1 MWGKK
6 TNPPLSLACRSKYA
20 PLFYSVY
27 GRSRQNSILLIRPV
41 DSVVFCQKN
50 LTIGQNSTEKYA
62 VAPESLTFVA
72 RKFS

>member
-27 GRSRQNSILLIRPV
+27 GRSRENSILLIRPI
-41 DSVVFCQKN
+41 DSVVFCQK
-50 LTIGQNSTEKYA
+50 NSTEKYA
-62 VAPESLTFVA
+62 VAPESFTFVA